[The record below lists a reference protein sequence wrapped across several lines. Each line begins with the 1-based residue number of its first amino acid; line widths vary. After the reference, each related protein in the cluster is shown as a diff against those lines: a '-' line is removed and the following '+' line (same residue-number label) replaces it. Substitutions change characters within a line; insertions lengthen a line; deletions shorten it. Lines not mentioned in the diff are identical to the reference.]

1 MTHIADALNTYSNRR
16 HFAAELAELAE
27 ISEVIRTNSLANLPT
42 PTTLSE
48 LDAGQRMLDAG
59 DIARG
64 RQLAIL
70 SQITAQMESH
80 LASLMAPVPPPPPPV
95 VCGKCHGPIEH
106 PFEFRGV
113 DYCCLQCCHDAGDRR
128 ECLRGVC
135 GCTAFAIKRRQLR
148 EHRQKMRVLERLIV
162 DNGLVD
168 ELEVAM
174 EEDGCPDH
182 DPFALNV
189 EMDEGS
195 DAEDPMQT
203 QAIEMNN
210 IDSIVKL
217 SHNMVELAGVRR
229 DLKRARGS
237 DQDA

>member
-1 MTHIADALNTYSNRR
+1 MDPQRIQSIVDVFNSEWPRRFDAEI
-16 HFAAELAELAE
+16 AELTELSNAHYSLPNLTAATTWAELNARQALFMRQRE
-27 ISEVIRTNSLANLPT
+27 ILRE
-42 PTTLSE
+42 
-48 LDAGQRMLDAG
+48 M
-59 DIARG
+59 
-64 RQLAIL
+64 L
-70 SQITAQMESH
+70 SQWSDR
-80 LASLMAPVPPPPPPV
+80 LAPPPPV

-182 DPFALNV
+182 DPFAPND

-195 DAEDPMQT
+195 DEEDPMVT
-203 QAIEMNN
+203 QANELSN
-210 IDSIVKL
+210 IDSIVQL
-217 SHNMVELAGVRR
+217 SHNMVELAEVRR
-229 DLKRARGS
+229 GLKRARDS
-237 DQDA
+237 D

>member
-1 MTHIADALNTYSNRR
+1 MDPQQIQRIVDVFNSEWPRRFDAEI
-16 HFAAELAELAE
+16 AELTELSNA
-27 ISEVIRTNSLANLPT
+27 NSLSNLPAA
-42 PTTLSE
+42 TTWAE
-48 LDAGQRMLDAG
+48 LDARQPLRDARHT
-59 DIARG
+59 AFM
-64 RQLAIL
+64 RQNEIIREML
-70 SQITAQMESH
+70 SQTSDRPA
-80 LASLMAPVPPPPPPV
+80 PPPPV

-113 DYCCLQCCHDAGDRR
+113 DYCCMQCCHDAGDRR
-128 ECLRGVC
+128 HCIRGFC
-135 GCTAFAIKRRQLR
+135 GCTGFAIKRRQLR

-182 DPFALNV
+182 DPFAPNA

-203 QAIEMNN
+203 QAIELNN

>member
-1 MTHIADALNTYSNRR
+1 MDSNMTHLADALNTYSNRR
-16 HFAAELAELAE
+16 HFAAELAE

-95 VCGKCHGPIEH
+95 ACGKCHGPIEH

-162 DNGLVD
+162 DNGLED
-168 ELEVAM
+168 ELEEAM
-174 EEDGCPDH
+174 EEDGYPDRVW
-182 DPFALNV
+182 DDA
-189 EMDEGS
+189 EMDERS
-195 DAEDPMQT
+195 DAEDPMVT
-203 QAIEMNN
+203 QANELSN
-210 IDSIVKL
+210 IDSIVQL
-217 SHNMVELAGVRR
+217 SRNMVELTQVRR
-229 DLKRARGS
+229 GLKRARDS
-237 DQDA
+237 D